1 MDDDDGKGA
10 SGGATGG
17 GGATSMQQQ
26 MQQLALIDETD
37 SYIQERSDAMQN
49 IESTVV
55 ELGQIFTQ
63 LATMVKEQ
71 EEMIQRYE
79 EEREICGNA
88 ICEAHSF
95 YQWCNQFS
103 LDRIDANVADTELNV
118 EAAHG
123 EILKYFQSV
132 TSNRWLMIKVF
143 LVLIVFFII
152 FIVFLA

>member
-71 EEMIQRYE
+71 EEMIQRYVGGK
-79 EEREICGNA
+79 RGLWIC
-88 ICEAHSF
+88 HLWSSF
-95 YQWCNQFS
+95 
-103 LDRIDANVADTELNV
+103 LL
-118 EAAHG
+118 
-123 EILKYFQSV
+123 
-132 TSNRWLMIKVF
+132 
-143 LVLIVFFII
+143 
-152 FIVFLA
+152 